1 MLNEF
6 LNQKVIDDSD
16 EANLRRAAGADDV
29 NPSGALHRRKVERL
43 GGSER
48 Q

>member
-1 MLNEF
+1 M
-6 LNQKVIDDSD
+6 DDSN
-16 EANLRRAAGADDV
+16 EANLRTAAGADEV
-29 NPSGALHRRKVERL
+29 NPSVALDCRKVERL